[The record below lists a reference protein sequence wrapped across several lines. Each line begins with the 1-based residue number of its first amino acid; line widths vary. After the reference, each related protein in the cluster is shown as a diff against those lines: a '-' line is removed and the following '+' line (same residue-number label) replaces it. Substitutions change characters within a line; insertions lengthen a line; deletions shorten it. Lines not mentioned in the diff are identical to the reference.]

1 GSQGSSFFKADN
13 PAFGATFTYY
23 VKEAPKTLKDQ
34 RKEKEKEIIKKN
46 EPVPY
51 PSWEDLRKED
61 DELKPFLLFTI
72 TDEAGN
78 IVRKLKSDVKEGIN
92 RITWDLKYPSSNP
105 IRENSEEDNSSTP
118 VLPGKYKVTMSLSID
133 GLLTDIAGPIEFEAK
148 VLNNVTLP
156 ASDRKN
162 LVEFQKKVA
171 ELNRAV
177 RGAVELSKELK
188 TKVEAI
194 KSALRHTENAPQ
206 MLTENADRIAE
217 ENLNLYRKLTG
228 DDVLEKRNE
237 PVYPDISSRVGEI
250 IYGLWQ
256 TSSDPTSTYEQN
268 YQIASQ
274 EFKPVLEDLKR
285 LSDVELKNLESE
297 MEKLKAPWT
306 PGRIP
311 DWKE

>member
-1 GSQGSSFFKADN
+1 
-13 PAFGATFTYY
+13 
-23 VKEAPKTLKDQ
+23 
-34 RKEKEKEIIKKN
+34 
-46 EPVPY
+46 
-51 PSWEDLRKED
+51 
-61 DELKPFLLFTI
+61 
-72 TDEAGN
+72 
-78 IVRKLKSDVKEGIN
+78 
-92 RITWDLKYPSSNP
+92 
-105 IRENSEEDNSSTP
+105 
-118 VLPGKYKVTMSLSID
+118 MSLSID

-237 PVYPDISSRVGEI
+237 PVYPDISSRIGEI